1 MLSNIVVLVILV
13 IIVLIKTKE
22 NFTFY
27 FRTPKNIMDY
37 TCSSIKKTDLSE
49 YKGTVPEIDENRYRS
64 DRVTKDLSN
73 PLLSGELLY
82 EQQNLCPN
90 SAPFFYKY

>member
-37 TCSSIKKTDLSE
+37 TCSSIKTTDLSE

-64 DRVTKDLSN
+64 DRATKDLSN

-82 EQQNLCPN
+82 EQQPICPN

>member
-37 TCSSIKKTDLSE
+37 TCSSIKTTDLSE
-49 YKGTVPEIDENRYRS
+49 YKGTVPEID
-64 DRVTKDLSN
+64 
-73 PLLSGELLY
+73 
-82 EQQNLCPN
+82 
-90 SAPFFYKY
+90 